1 MVRVLTLH
9 IASEDV
15 VTACSGMSIGHKAA
29 IQAAKA
35 LAALAADLI
44 TNAAYPSYA
53 IQQTAA
59 SPRRLC
65 YLLYKTQSV
74 VLMTEPRPSAMLS
87 QPWESGR

>member
-1 MVRVLTLH
+1 M
-9 IASEDV
+9 
-15 VTACSGMSIGHKAA
+15 TAYSGKNVAQKAA
-29 IQAAKA
+29 IQAEKA
-35 LAALAADLI
+35 LAALAALTADLI